1 MDKTIRRVTDLN
13 AQREETYEYW
23 RGRSAAERMNAV
35 AEIVLNAY
43 ALRGIDLDRVQSQKQ
58 LVRLIIPEWKAA

>member
-13 AQREETYEYW
+13 AQREETYLYW

-43 ALRGIDLDRVQSQKQ
+43 ALRGIDLDRVRSQKQ
-58 LVRLIIPEWKAA
+58 LVRLVIPEWKAA